1 MGGNI
6 TVEAGTLTA
15 PSGQINLVSVGKP
28 SHSKVGGEVAN
39 GGGFVPTGF
48 KTLGGITLTQGSSV
62 DTSTTASSG
71 NTAGVVLIR
80 GGQFVMDASSIK
92 AVADRAVVVGP
103 IIPGLTGGNIEV
115 TAQKVNLSNQSSISS
130 SAIFGGNMNVAGN
143 ITVNA
148 NTFSA
153 SDSTIDASAP
163 SSGGARG
170 GAVTV
175 QGFNPGTSAEQVSL
189 SNTHLFVIG
198 FGGSGGPITIRANN
212 ISVNHSGFNA
222 ISGDDIGGS
231 ISLKSKGTIE
241 IHDSEFKSE
250 GVFVP
255 GGTIDLEAG
264 KTIDLSD
271 TTISTRGVVD
281 SGGTISL
288 SAPFISI
295 RGSTLEVRSDGGG
308 SGGTINLTGRH
319 AVRLTDTHLSAD
331 NTFSPFFPPPN
342 NANGG
347 TILINGG
354 AKFTSQQSTISAQS
368 ALGNG
373 GTIHIEAN
381 KVGLTD
387 TQVTTSV
394 SGGLQTVGGNIAFD
408 GHTVSIENSQIL
420 STATEGQGGT
430 ISIRSHNRNPV
441 TNSVI
446 EASSQFGTDGTVTI
460 RRP

>member
-1 MGGNI
+1 MWANW
-6 TVEAGTLTA
+6 
-15 PSGQINLVSVGKP
+15 
-28 SHSKVGGEVAN
+28 SHSKVGGEVTN
-39 GGGFVPTGF
+39 GGGIWDTGF

-71 NTAGVVLIR
+71 NTAGVVFIR
-80 GGQFVMDASSIK
+80 RGSSSSWMPPPLQ

-198 FGGSGGPITIRANN
+198 FGGSRGPITIRANN

-264 KTIDLSD
+264 KTIDLGEIP
-271 TTISTRGVVD
+271 TISTRGVVD
-281 SGGTISL
+281 SPRWHRL
-288 SAPFISI
+288 LFPH
-295 RGSTLEVRSDGGG
+295 RSF
-308 SGGTINLTGRH
+308 R
-319 AVRLTDTHLSAD
+319 
-331 NTFSPFFPPPN
+331 
-342 NANGG
+342 
-347 TILINGG
+347 
-354 AKFTSQQSTISAQS
+354 
-368 ALGNG
+368 
-373 GTIHIEAN
+373 
-381 KVGLTD
+381 
-387 TQVTTSV
+387 
-394 SGGLQTVGGNIAFD
+394 
-408 GHTVSIENSQIL
+408 
-420 STATEGQGGT
+420 
-430 ISIRSHNRNPV
+430 
-441 TNSVI
+441 
-446 EASSQFGTDGTVTI
+446 
-460 RRP
+460 